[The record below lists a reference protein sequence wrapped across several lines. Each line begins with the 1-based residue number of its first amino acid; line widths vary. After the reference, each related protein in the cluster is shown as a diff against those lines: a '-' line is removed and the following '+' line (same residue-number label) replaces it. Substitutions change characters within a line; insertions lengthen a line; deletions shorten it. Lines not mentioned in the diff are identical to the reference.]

1 MWRFVVK
8 ITENQIRRIIREVL
22 STPKSLLKEQAARD
36 WESYVQ
42 ITTDKN
48 YVGAQQVED
57 IYKELVNK
65 KPFTKFM
72 KKTGWEEGQTESFDD
87 YKKWYMR
94 LNSSEL
100 GTKVRDG
107 KNYLSPSDIIS
118 YMEVVKAKPDPRVEA
133 SEDIDAV
140 VKVVK
145 NKRESIDDRRK
156 ELKTDLAAMKKN
168 YEEMLADIKNSDAS
182 DREKKEQERKLKLL
196 HKQAKQRAR
205 QDKRAD
211 LRAIRQ
217 KFRKAGQLIRQ
228 GKRKEAGDRVQDLD
242 IKVPSAGSGEGF

>member
-1 MWRFVVK
+1 VRV
-8 ITENQIRRIIREVL
+8 TENQIRKIIREVL
-22 STPKSLLKEQAARD
+22 SSPKTLLKERAARD

-48 YVGAQQVED
+48 YPGAQQVED

-65 KPFTKFM
+65 PLTQFM

-94 LNSSEL
+94 LNNSDL
-100 GTKVRDG
+100 GVKVRDG
-107 KNYLSPSDIIS
+107 RNYLDPADIIS
-118 YMEVVKAKPDPRVEA
+118 YMEAVKARPDPRAEA
-133 SEDIDAV
+133 AEDIEAV

-145 NKRESIDDRRK
+145 NKRDSINDRRK

-168 YEEMLADIKNSDAS
+168 YEEMLKDIKNSDAS

-217 KFRKAGQLIRQ
+217 KFRKEGQKVRQ
-228 GKRKEAGDRVQDLD
+228 ARRAELGASVQNLD
-242 IKVPSAGSGEGF
+242 IDVDI

>member
-42 ITTDKN
+42 ITSDKN
-48 YVGAQQVED
+48 YAGAQQVED

-65 KPFTKFM
+65 QPYTKFM

-94 LNSSEL
+94 LNNSEL

-107 KNYLSPSDIIS
+107 RNYLDPADIIS
-118 YMEVVKAKPDPRVEA
+118 YMEAVKAKPDPRAEA
-133 SEDIDAV
+133 AEDIEAV

-145 NKRESIDDRRK
+145 NKRDSINDRRK

-182 DREKKEQERKLKLL
+182 DSEKKEQARKLKLL

-217 KFRKAGQLIRQ
+217 KFRKAGQQIRQ
-228 GKRKEAGDRVQDLD
+228 GKRKELGDRVQNLD
-242 IKVPSAGSGEGF
+242 IDVDI